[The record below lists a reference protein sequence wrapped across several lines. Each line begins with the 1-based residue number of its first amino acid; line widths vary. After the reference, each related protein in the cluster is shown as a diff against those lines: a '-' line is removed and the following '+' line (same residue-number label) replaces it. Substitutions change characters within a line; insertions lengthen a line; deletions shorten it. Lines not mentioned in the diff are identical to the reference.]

1 MIEKIVKVID
11 LVPGVVSEL
20 PMLEANSLGKE
31 EFWNEF
37 VCKHKP
43 VLIKGAIE
51 KWPAVAKWG
60 IPGYLEEFSEVEVAM
75 SRTFNPLPIVPYRQ
89 MASRR
94 QKLCACLKQIHM
106 ARDDE
111 TYSIATIPVPRT
123 WESDLGDYSF
133 LDQRYDLRPRI
144 YPRRRL
150 FVYKNA
156 STEWH
161 YHLTDE
167 TLTTQIVGSKRVS
180 LFRLDCKNWELYSK
194 PIEANLHH
202 LSCRTHFFPNEHQ
215 IIKYEGILNPGD
227 VLYLPPFWW
236 HGIDTADENF
246 GITLAHC
253 FRTPLKRLGDWK
265 EPALKSFMQK
275 QRGLLEYIRIGM
287 PITISSL
294 SRLIARENW

>member
-11 LVPGVVSEL
+11 LVPGAVREL
-20 PMLEANSLGKE
+20 PMLEAESLNKE
-31 EFWNEF
+31 EFWDEF
-37 VCKHKP
+37 VRKHKP
-43 VLIKGAIE
+43 VLIKGAVE

-60 IPGYLEEFSEVEVAM
+60 IPGYLDEFSDMEVPM
-75 SRTFNPLPIVPYRQ
+75 SQTFNPIPIEPYRQ
-89 MASRR
+89 MAFRR
-94 QKLCACLKQIHM
+94 QKLSACLKQMQI

-111 TYSIATIPVPRT
+111 TYSIPSIPVPRN
-123 WESDLGDYSF
+123 WPNDLGDYSF
-133 LDQRYDLRPRI
+133 LDQHRDLRPRV

-150 FVYKNA
+150 FIYKNA

-180 LFRLDCKNWELYSK
+180 LFRLNSENWGLYSK
-194 PIEANLHH
+194 PIEANFHH
-202 LSCRTHFFPNEHQ
+202 LSCRTHFFPNENQ
-215 IIKYEGILNPGD
+215 IVKYEGILNAGD

-236 HGIDTADENF
+236 HGIDTADANF

-253 FRTPLKRLGDWK
+253 FRTPLKRLGDWN
-265 EPALKSFMQK
+265 EPALKAVMQK
-275 QRGLLEYIRIGM
+275 QAKLLAYIRIGM